1 MRGFRKP
8 ALTAAAT
15 VLLSLC
21 FAVTSRSQSMPG
33 YQAPVKPKP
42 ADDVSVAVK
51 AKRGEV
57 PLGNIYGHLKAD
69 AAKTKR
75 LPPIKARD
83 KRQRLEKRLQVGVVR
98 TLPSPLNPLSD
109 SVLYTV
115 AEGEVRVASIVTEG
129 ALYTRIQFKDFS
141 LPAGARVF
149 VYPAGKP
156 DEFFGPYEG
165 KGPWNDGLFWTPAIS
180 GDQIIIEYTTPTGTV
195 TTGTPFKVSDI
206 AHIYKNFATNDPA
219 GVCNLEVPAEW
230 ANVAK
235 SVGMLQF
242 VTGGFVA
249 LCTGTLLNDSDT
261 STNHY
266 VLTANHCISHQGEAQ
281 SVTVYWNYNTG
292 DTPPGGTPTT
302 NGSDL
307 MVTGTASDFSLLRLT
322 GSLPGGLFFS
332 GWDATAVSA
341 GTSVTGIHHPNGS
354 HKRISFGATNANC
367 ASGLPGPCQN
377 FTGVTWSQGTTEP
390 GSSGSGL
397 WKGSSANPTLVGT
410 LTGGGASCDTPTQ
423 SDYYGRFSVTYPS
436 VASFLEGTNCVSSV
450 SPTNQNFGNGGGGG
464 SFNVNAPGGCN
475 WTAVTNDSWITITPP
490 PNGTG
495 TGSIS
500 FTVQANNGPQR
511 SGSIVVGGQVFSIAQ
526 DSGGACAATPINF
539 GQTINGALSTA
550 DCPLDDGSFYD
561 VYSFSATA
569 GTQVSVFMQSVAFD
583 TFLFLN
589 NPDGSILSVD
599 DDGGGGTNSRIPAG
613 SGLIT
618 LPTTGTYTIWANS
631 FDPGVTGAYSLTL
644 NGSAPVPRTLT
655 VASLNPNSGVSITVT
670 PNDNNGQNNG
680 TTQFTRTYNNNQVVS
695 LTAVAAASGNV
706 FQKWLQDG
714 ADFANNT
721 ALNVNVMMNANH
733 TMTAVYGPPI
743 THTLT
748 ITSLN
753 PASGVSISV
762 SPNDNSGFGNGTTQF
777 TRTFNHNTTVTL
789 NAIGITSEGNPFKRW
804 LKNGSVFNGLQTA
817 IIDMSGDITMTAEY
831 SIKPKIV
838 GEDNNPGAA
847 AALNS
852 VTFLRGPF
860 QILDPHNF
868 AIDGHTRIIIF
879 TNDLGLTNPPLND
892 AAVLRVELSGT
903 SVPLEAY
910 GPLTGTP
917 GLTGSYIVVKLPDGL
932 TNTSLQL
939 VVWLFGTPS
948 DSKTLT
954 IVP

>member
-1 MRGFRKP
+1 MRGFLKP
-8 ALTAAAT
+8 VLIPAAT

-57 PLGNIYGHLKAD
+57 PLGKIYAHLKAD

-75 LPPIKARD
+75 LPPIKPRD

-98 TLPSPLNPLSD
+98 TLPSPLNPLVD
-109 SVLYTV
+109 SVSYTV

-141 LPAGARVF
+141 LPPGARVF

-156 DEFFGPYEG
+156 DDFFGPYEG
-165 KGPWNDGLFWTPAIS
+165 KGPWDDGLFWTPAIS
-180 GDQIIIEYTTPTGTV
+180 GDQVIIEYTTPPGTV
-195 TTGTPFKVSDI
+195 TTDTPFKISDI
-206 AHIYKNFATNDPA
+206 AHIYKNVATNDPA
-219 GVCNLEVPAEW
+219 GVCNLDVPAEW

-249 LCTGTLLNDSDT
+249 ECTGTLLSDSDT

-307 MVTGTASDFSLLRLT
+307 MVTGSASDFSLIRLT

-332 GWDATAVSA
+332 GWDATAVNS

-397 WKGSSANPTLVGT
+397 WKGSAASPVLVGT
-410 LTGGGASCDTPTQ
+410 LTGGDASCNSPTL

-436 VASFLEGTNCVSSV
+436 VASFLEGTNCVTSV
-450 SPTNQNFGNGGGGG
+450 SPANQSFGNGGGGG

-490 PNGTG
+490 ANGISN
-495 TGSIS
+495 GSVS

-511 SGSIVVGGQVFSIAQ
+511 SGSIVVGGQVFSISQ
-526 DSGGACAATPINF
+526 DSGGACTATPITF
-539 GQTINGALSTA
+539 GQTINGNLTTNA
-550 DCPLDDGSFYD
+550 CPLGDGSFYD
-561 VYSFSATA
+561 TYSFSASA
-569 GTQVSVFMQSVAFD
+569 GQQVSVLMTSSFD
-583 TFLFLN
+583 TYLFLN
-589 NPDGSILSVD
+589 NPDGSNLAQD
-599 DDGGGGTNSRIPAG
+599 DDGGGGTNSRIPQF
-613 SGLIT
+613 SGFIT

-631 FDPGVTGAYSLTL
+631 FDPGVTGPYSLTL
-644 NGSAPVPRTLT
+644 SAPVPTIRTLT
-655 VASLNPNSGVSITVT
+655 VASSNPSTGVTITVSPNDNGGLGNGTTQFSRTYNNNTTVNLTAAATAGGNTFVKWQRDGVDFTSNQATSVLMDGNHTMTAFYGSPHTLTVTSINPNSGVSVT
-670 PNDNNGQNNG
+670 
-680 TTQFTRTYNNNQVVS
+680 
-695 LTAVAAASGNV
+695 
-706 FQKWLQDG
+706 
-714 ADFANNT
+714 
-721 ALNVNVMMNANH
+721 
-733 TMTAVYGPPI
+733 
-743 THTLT
+743 
-748 ITSLN
+748 
-753 PASGVSISV
+753 V

-777 TRTFNHNTTVTL
+777 TRTYNHNTTVTL
-789 NAIGITSEGNPFKRW
+789 NAIGVTPEGNPFKRW
-804 LKNGSVFNGLQTA
+804 LMNGTPFNGLQTA
-817 IIDMSGDITMTAEY
+817 IVTLSSDTTMTAEY
-831 SIKPKIV
+831 WIKPKIF
-838 GEDNNPGAA
+838 GEDNNPSAA
-847 AALNS
+847 AVLNS
-852 VTFLRGPF
+852 VTYLRGPF

-868 AIDGHTRIIIF
+868 ATDGHTRIIIF
-879 TNDLGLTNPPLND
+879 GNDLGLTNPPLND
-892 AAVLRVELSGT
+892 SAVLRVEVSGL
-903 SVPLEAY
+903 SVPIEAY
-910 GPLTGTP
+910 GPLTGTT
-917 GLTGSYIVVKLPDGL
+917 GLTGSYIVVRLPDGL
-932 TNTSLQL
+932 QTNTPLQL

-948 DSKTLT
+948 DPKTLN